1 MMKRWDVAV
10 AGEIFA
16 DHVFSGFARWP
27 GPGEELCT
35 ENYVREPGGGTA
47 ITACA
52 LARLGRKAAIFAVAG
67 GEDAWLTERLLH
79 CGVDLAP
86 LRLVEQGTAVTVS
99 LSTKDDRSFF
109 TWPGANR
116 LLNAYLCEAQTIDA
130 LAQARHVH
138 FAVALERATAQLLLP
153 RLKQAECTLSIDPG
167 YHSEWYRRLENQQT
181 CKECDYFLP
190 NLKEGQLLTGSDDEE
205 AVLVGLTEL
214 GMHAAVLKLG
224 ARGAAVRIDGQ
235 MHRAKPL
242 PVACVDTTGAGDAF
256 DAGFLDA
263 ILAGAALPEAMQ
275 RACVCGSLSTRKT
288 GAIAG
293 LPSREEFDI
302 VYEQFIQL

>member
-67 GEDAWLTERLLH
+67 RDDAWLAQRLLQ

-99 LSTKDDRSFF
+99 LSTKEDRSFF

-116 LLNAYLCEAQTIDA
+116 LLNDYLCEEPTMDA

-138 FAVALERATAQLLLP
+138 FAVALQRPAAQLLLP
-153 RLKQAECTLSIDPG
+153 RLKQAGCTLSIDPG
-167 YHSEWYRRLENQQT
+167 YHPDWYAQPENQQT
-181 CKECDYFLP
+181 CRECDFFLP
-190 NLKEGQLLTGSDDEE
+190 NFKEGQLLTGGADEA
-205 AVLVGLTEL
+205 AVLAGLTGL
-214 GMHAAVLKLG
+214 GFPATVLKLG
-224 ARGAAVRIDGQ
+224 ARGAAAHIGGQ
-235 MHRAKPL
+235 LHRAQPL
-242 PVACVDTTGAGDAF
+242 TVACVDTTGAGDAF

-275 RACVCGSLSTRKT
+275 RACVCGSLSTQKT

-293 LPSREEFDI
+293 LPLREEFDTI
-302 VYEQFIQL
+302 YEQFIQL

>member
-16 DHVFSGFARWP
+16 DHVFSGFAHWP

-52 LARLGRKAAIFAVAG
+52 LARLGRKVAVFAVAG
-67 GEDAWLTERLLH
+67 KEDVWLRERMQQ

-86 LRLVEQGTAVTVS
+86 LRLAEQPTAVTVS

-116 LLNAYLCEAQTIDA
+116 ELGAYLRGESTIDA
-130 LAQARHVH
+130 LARARHVH
-138 FAVALERATAQLLLP
+138 FAVPLERSLAQLLLP
-153 RLKQAECTLSIDPG
+153 RLKQAGCTVSIDPG
-167 YHSEWYRRLENQQT
+167 YRPEWFAQPENRQT
-181 CKECDYFLP
+181 CRECDFFLP
-190 NLKEGQLLTGSDDEE
+190 NLKEGELLTGFVEDEQ
-205 AVLVGLTEL
+205 VLAALVAS
-214 GMHAAVLKLG
+214 GMQTVVLKLG
-224 ARGAAVRIDGQ
+224 AQGAAVLLEGH
-235 MHRAKPL
+235 MHRARSL

-263 ILAGAALPEAMQ
+263 VLSGAAISEALQ
-275 RACVCGSLSTRKT
+275 RACVCGSLSTRAP

-293 LPSREEFDI
+293 LPLREEYDTA
-302 VYEQFIQL
+302 YEQFIE

>member
-67 GEDAWLTERLLH
+67 REDVWLRDRMRR

-86 LRLVEQGTAVTVS
+86 LRLTDEATAVTVS
-99 LSTKDDRSFF
+99 LSTKEDRSFF

-116 LLNAYLCEAQTIDA
+116 GLAAYLREEQTIDA
-130 LAQARHVH
+130 MTQARHVH
-138 FAVALERATAQLLLP
+138 FAVPLERSLAQLLLP
-153 RLKQAECTLSIDPG
+153 RLKQAGCTLSIDPG
-167 YHSEWYRRLENQQT
+167 YHPEWFAHPQNRQT
-181 CKECDYFLP
+181 CAECDFFLP
-190 NLKEGQLLTGSDDEE
+190 NLKEGELLTGHVEDE
-205 AVLVGLTEL
+205 AVLTALAES
-214 GMHAAVLKLG
+214 GMQTTVLKLG
-224 ARGAAVRIDGQ
+224 ARGAAVLLKRG
-235 MHRAKPL
+235 MHRVKSL

-263 ILAGAALPEAMQ
+263 MLDGAAIPEAIQ
-275 RACVCGSLSTRKT
+275 RACVCGSLSTRSP

-293 LPSREEFDI
+293 LPLREEFDTA
-302 VYEQFIQL
+302 YEQFMRE

>member
-35 ENYVREPGGGTA
+35 DNYVREPGGGTA

-67 GEDAWLTERLLH
+67 REDAWLIERLLR
-79 CGVDLAP
+79 CGVDLAS

-99 LSTKDDRSFF
+99 LSTKEDRSFF

-116 LLNAYLCEAQTIDA
+116 LLNAYLCEEQTIDA
-130 LAQARHVH
+130 LSQARHVH
-138 FAVALERATAQLLLP
+138 FAVALERPAAQLLLP
-153 RLKQAECTLSIDPG
+153 QLKQAGCTLSIDPG
-167 YHSEWYRRLENQQT
+167 YHLEWFSRSENQQT
-181 CKECDYFLP
+181 CRECDYFLP
-190 NLKEGQLLTGSDDEE
+190 NFKEGQLLTGGADED
-205 AVLVGLTEL
+205 AVLQGLAGL
-214 GMHAAVLKLG
+214 GFHAAVLKLG
-224 ARGAAVRIDGQ
+224 ARGAAVRIGGQ
-235 MHRAKPL
+235 VHRAQPL
-242 PVACVDTTGAGDAF
+242 AVACVDTTGAGDAF

-263 ILAGAALPEAMQ
+263 VLAGAPLAEAMQ

-293 LPSREEFDI
+293 LPLREEFDT